1 MKITK
6 PLALILAVFTAWP
19 FLYMVLFMGFMFSSF
34 LWMGAGPG
42 AGGRGGP
49 PNFFFLIFAL
59 HFDTIL
65 EVFALLVVYIIHLF
79 KSPSVAADKKALWA
93 VVLFLGNMLAMP
105 VYWYL
110 YIWKPLQ
117 ADTAPAAPAA

>member
-6 PLALILAVFTAWP
+6 PLALILAVFTVWP
-19 FLYMVLFMGFMFSSF
+19 FLYMFLFVGFMFTSVF
-34 LWMGAGPG
+34 WMAPGRNGPMP
-42 AGGRGGP
+42 AM
-49 PNFFFLIFAL
+49 FMIIFAFHL
-59 HFDTIL
+59 LTML
-65 EVFALLVVYIIHLF
+65 EVLALIVFYIVHLF
-79 KSPSVAADKKALWA
+79 KTPAVRQDMKALWA

-117 ADTAPAAPAA
+117 ATPPEQVQEVQT